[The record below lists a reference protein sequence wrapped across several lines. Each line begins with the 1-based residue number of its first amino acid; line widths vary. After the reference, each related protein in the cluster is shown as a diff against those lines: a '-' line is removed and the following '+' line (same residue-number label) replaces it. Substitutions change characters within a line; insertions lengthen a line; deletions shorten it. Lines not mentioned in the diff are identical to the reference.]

1 MREIHKERMVRITQ
15 VPFVIFIFGI
25 RLNIIWKVHKWIPV
39 IQAKNRI
46 IKALFTNK
54 ESGLLGHESWSE
66 NPLLTIQYW
75 NSYEQ
80 LLAYAR
86 EKSAVHFPA
95 WVSFNERYG
104 KDGDIGIWHECYVI
118 KEGCYEAVYKNM
130 PAFGLGRATQ
140 IQAIRGAKIS

>member
-1 MREIHKERMVRITQ
+1 MNEIHKERMVPITQ
-15 VPFVIFIFGI
+15 VPFVVFIFGI
-25 RLNIIWKVHKWIPV
+25 RLNTIWKVHKWIPV

-46 IKALFTNK
+46 IKELYTRK
-54 ESGLLGHESWSE
+54 DSGFLGHESWNG

-75 NSYEQ
+75 SSYEQ
-80 LLAYAR
+80 LLFYAR
-86 EKSAVHFPA
+86 EKSAAHFPA

-130 PAFGLGRATQ
+130 PAFGLGRATK